1 MSARSSASGAI
12 CKTHIETNLLS
23 DTAGEHMSKEL
34 SRNEHIKEASNY
46 LRGTLAEGLR
56 REITGAITEDD
67 AQLVKF
73 HGMYLQD
80 DRDLRSE
87 RTRKKME
94 KAFAFMIRV
103 RVPGGALTGAQW
115 LALDQ
120 VARDY
125 GNGTVRLTTRQ
136 SVQLHGVIKSN
147 LRPTLHAIDAVLLD
161 SIAACGDVNRNVMC
175 NPNPHQS
182 RAHAGA
188 LELARAISDHLT
200 PRTPAYREIWLD
212 GERIAGGEN
221 EVAEPIYGKT
231 YLPRKFKIAIAVP
244 PSNDVD
250 VFAHDLGFIAILD
263 PDGDVQGWNVTAG
276 GGMGMTHGEPE
287 TYPRTADIMG
297 FCAGGDALAVAEA
310 VVTVQRD
317 WGDRGNRKHARLKY
331 TIEDRGL
338 DAFRAEVERRAGAKL
353 AAAEPFAFTSTG
365 DRYGWT
371 EGEDGRGH
379 LTLFIGNGR
388 LRDAGPGA
396 QQLSALRRIADIHDG
411 DLRITA
417 NQNLIVASVPPQ
429 RRAAIEQIAASNALL
444 APRSGLRRNSMA
456 CVALPTCGLA
466 LAESERY
473 LPDLMDALDERLAAH
488 GLSAD
493 EIVIRM
499 TGCPNGCARP
509 YLAEI
514 GLVGKGPGRYNL
526 YLGAAFDGSRLS
538 KLYAEDVDHAAII
551 AQLDPLFAVYAA
563 ERGLGEHFGDFVV
576 RAGFVARTGN
586 GRDFHANAG
595 ARRAA

>member
-1 MSARSSASGAI
+1 M
-12 CKTHIETNLLS
+12 TDEV
-23 DTAGEHMSKEL
+23 
-34 SRNEHIKEASNY
+34 SRNERIKEASDY

-56 REITGAITEDD
+56 EEITGGIVEDD
-67 AQLVKF
+67 QQLVKF

-103 RVPGGALTGAQW
+103 RIPGGVLSSAQW

-125 GNGTVRLTTRQ
+125 GNGTMRLTTRQ
-136 SVQLHGVIKSN
+136 TVQLHGIIKSN
-147 LRPTLHAIDAVLLD
+147 LKATLKEIDAVLLN

-175 NPNPHQS
+175 AANPDQS
-182 RAHAGA
+182 QAHAAA
-188 LELARAISDHLT
+188 LDLARAVSDHLT

-212 GERIAGGEN
+212 GEKIAGGEDN
-221 EVAEPIYGKT
+221 VVEPIYGKT
-231 YLPRKFKIAIAVP
+231 YLPRKFKIVVAVP

-250 VFAHDLGFIAILD
+250 VFAHDLGFIAALD
-263 PDGDVQGWNVTAG
+263 GKGGVTGWNVTVG
-276 GGMGMTHGEPE
+276 GGMGMTHGEPD

-297 FCAGGDALAVAEA
+297 FCATKDAVAIAEA

-317 WGDRGNRKHARLKY
+317 WGDRANRKHARLKY

-338 DAFRAEVERRAGAKL
+338 DFFRAEVVRRSGVMLDPAQ
-353 AAAEPFAFTSTG
+353 PFTFTSTG
-365 DRYGWT
+365 DSYGWSAG
-371 EGEDGRGH
+371 EGGRSH
-379 LTLFIGNGR
+379 LTLFVQNGR
-388 LRDAGPGA
+388 LLDNANA
-396 QQLSALRRIADIHDG
+396 KNLSTLRQIAESHDG
-411 DLRITA
+411 NFRITP
-417 NQNLIVASVPPQ
+417 NQNLIIAN
-429 RRAAIEQIAASNALL
+429 IAADKQADIHWVAKEAGLL
-444 APRSGLRRNSMA
+444 APWSGLQRNSMA

-473 LPDLMDALDERLAAH
+473 LPGLMTELDALLAAH

-493 EIVIRM
+493 DIVIRM

-526 YLGAAFDGSRLS
+526 YLGAAYDGSRLN
-538 KLYAEDVDHAAII
+538 KLYAEDLEDKAIATVLNPIFAA
-551 AQLDPLFAVYAA
+551 YAA
-563 ERGLGEHFGDFVV
+563 GRQKGERFGDFTI
-576 RAGFVARTGN
+576 RAGYVAATVN
-586 GRDFHANAG
+586 GRDFHAKAG
-595 ARRAA
+595 RAAR

>member
-1 MSARSSASGAI
+1 M
-12 CKTHIETNLLS
+12 TDEV
-23 DTAGEHMSKEL
+23 
-34 SRNEHIKEASNY
+34 SRNERIKEASDY

-56 REITGAITEDD
+56 EEITGAIVEDD
-67 AQLVKF
+67 QQLVKF

-103 RVPGGALTGAQW
+103 RIPGGVLNAAQW

-125 GNGTVRLTTRQ
+125 GNGSMRLTTRQ
-136 SVQLHGVIKSN
+136 TVQLHGIIKSN
-147 LRPTLHAIDAVLLD
+147 LKATLKEIDAALLN

-175 NPNPHQS
+175 GANPDQGQ
-182 RAHAGA
+182 AHAAA
-188 LELARAISDHLT
+188 LDLTRAVSDHLT

-212 GERIAGGEN
+212 GERIAGGED
-221 EVAEPIYGKT
+221 EVVEPIYGKT
-231 YLPRKFKIAIAVP
+231 YLPRKFKIVVAVP

-250 VFAHDLGFIAILD
+250 VFAHDLGYIAILD
-263 PDGDVQGWNVTAG
+263 GKGGVAGWNVTVG
-276 GGMGMTHGEPE
+276 GGMGMTHGEPD
-287 TYPRTADIMG
+287 TYPRTADMMG
-297 FCAGGDALAVAEA
+297 FCATKDAVAIAEV

-317 WGDRGNRKHARLKY
+317 WGNRLNRKHARLKY

-338 DAFRAEVERRAGAKL
+338 DSFRAEVERRSGVTL
-353 AAAEPFAFTSTG
+353 APPQPFTFTSTG
-365 DRYGWT
+365 DRYGWS
-371 EGEDGRGH
+371 DGADGQSH
-379 LTLFIGNGR
+379 LTLFVQNGR
-388 LRDAGPGA
+388 LLDNAHA
-396 QQLSALRRIADIHDG
+396 KQLSALRQIAQSHDG
-411 DLRITA
+411 NFRITP
-417 NQNLIVASVPPQ
+417 NQNLIVANIPPE
-429 RRAAIEQIAASNALL
+429 RRTEIHWMAKEAGLL
-444 APRSGLRRNSMA
+444 APWSGLRRNSMA

-473 LPDLMDALDERLAAH
+473 LPDLMTALDEKLAAH

-493 EIVIRM
+493 DIVIRM

-526 YLGAAFDGSRLS
+526 YLGAAYDGSRMN
-538 KLYAEDVDHAAII
+538 KLYAEDLEHAAIVAALEPI
-551 AQLDPLFAVYAA
+551 FAAYAA
-563 ERGLGEHFGDFVV
+563 GRQKGERFGDFTI
-576 RAGFVARTGN
+576 RAGFVAATGN
-586 GRDFHANAG
+586 GRDFHANVG
-595 ARRAA
+595 NQTRRVAR